1 MSFEIQM
8 ILDSGVEILEI
19 LLPTQLQ
26 EDPRALGRVAAD
38 LSNSSW
44 RI

>member
-1 MSFEIQM
+1 MNFEIQM
-8 ILDSGVEILEI
+8 ILDSGVEILET
-19 LLPTQLQ
+19 LLRTQQ